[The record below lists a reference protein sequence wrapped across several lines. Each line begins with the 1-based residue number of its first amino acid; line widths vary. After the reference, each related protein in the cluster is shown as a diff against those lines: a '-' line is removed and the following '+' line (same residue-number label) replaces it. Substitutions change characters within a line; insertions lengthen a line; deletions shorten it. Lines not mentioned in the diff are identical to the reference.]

1 MLRLNQSIGV
11 REKGIRDKHF
21 LVINIRIFLRNG
33 RSFVCSRNIY
43 RNILL
48 FLTRIKFLIE
58 DMFIIVTIE
67 KNNDSTLNQFI
78 NLIGIINLIWEQR
91 IDT

>member
-43 RNILL
+43 RNTLL

-58 DMFIIVTIE
+58 DMFIVTMCRLKKIMILFVE
-67 KNNDSTLNQFI
+67 SIYQFDWD
-78 NLIGIINLIWEQR
+78 N
-91 IDT
+91 

>member
-43 RNILL
+43 RNTLL

-58 DMFIIVTIE
+58 DMFMIVTMCRLKKIMILFVE
-67 KNNDSTLNQFI
+67 SIYQFDWD
-78 NLIGIINLIWEQR
+78 N
-91 IDT
+91 

>member
-58 DMFIIVTIE
+58 DMFMIVTMCRLKKIMI
-67 KNNDSTLNQFI
+67 L
-78 NLIGIINLIWEQR
+78 R
-91 IDT
+91 